1 MDTLENRITILNKK
15 DVKMLGQVGDSSFG
29 DNYYV
34 TSDGNVYKKIHRDS
48 NMSKQIVCR
57 KVLPFKTRDG
67 YIEYVLTDTNGK
79 QKHVQGQRIVA
90 LTYLFKPDGSDY
102 VNHIDGNRS
111 NNSVSNLE
119 WVTQSENIQH
129 SYDKL
134 GKVPWNKG
142 RSSKENS
149 AIKK

>member
-1 MDTLENRITILNKK
+1 MDALENRITILNKK
-15 DVKMLGQVGDSSFG
+15 DVKMLEQVGDSSFG

-34 TSDGNVYKKIHRDS
+34 ITDGSVYKKIHRDS
-48 NMSKQIVCR
+48 NMAKQIVCR

-67 YIEYVLTDTNGK
+67 YIEYVLTDINGK
-79 QKHVQGQRIVA
+79 QKHIQGQRIVA
-90 LTYLFKPDGSDY
+90 LTYLFKPEGSDY
-102 VNHIDGNRS
+102 VNHIDGDRS

-142 RSSKENS
+142 LRSKENQS
-149 AIKK
+149 IK